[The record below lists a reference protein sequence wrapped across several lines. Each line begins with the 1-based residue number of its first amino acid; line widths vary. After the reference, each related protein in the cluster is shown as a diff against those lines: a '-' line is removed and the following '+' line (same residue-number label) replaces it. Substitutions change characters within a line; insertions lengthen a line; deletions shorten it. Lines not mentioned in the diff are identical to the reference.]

1 MLMSEVKLYPAQTQF
16 AFDLLNYNRNSLH
29 PNATKYKFREGHI
42 SYGDKITVAGE
53 YTNKKFLA
61 VWFDSVTLEI
71 GNEIILKRRIKR

>member
-1 MLMSEVKLYPAQTQF
+1 M
-16 AFDLLNYNRNSLH
+16 
-29 PNATKYKFREGHI
+29 
-42 SYGDKITVAGE
+42 E